1 MTSRVFV
8 CHSLGVAH
16 DLRLH
21 AAVLVHHAV
30 VLLLDVQPDAP
41 QHHPILIVLEQRAR
55 QES

>member
-1 MTSRVFV
+1 MYCDV

-30 VLLLDVQPDAP
+30 VLLLDVQTDAA
-41 QHHPILIVLEQRAR
+41 QHHAVLIVLEQRTR
-55 QES
+55 QEA